1 MSDLA
6 GKRVIVTAG
15 AGGLGRAVA
24 ENFAELGARVLV
36 CDIDEAALTS
46 LAADNPAIV
55 VQPADIADE
64 GDVDKVFAAAGELL
78 GGLDV
83 LVNNG
88 GISGPTAGI
97 EAIEAAAWR
106 RTMAVNLESQF
117 LFIRAAVPLL
127 RAAGGGAIVN
137 VASTAGLMGY
147 PLRSPYAASKW
158 AVVGLSKTLAMELGP
173 ELIRVNAVCPGSLT
187 GPRMDGVIALEAE
200 AKGLTAAEV
209 RDVYLRQTSTR
220 SFITPQE
227 VVAMIVYLCTDA
239 ARNITGQAISV
250 DGNNETLGG

>member
-1 MSDLA
+1 MTGLA

-15 AGGLGRAVA
+15 ASGLGKVVA
-24 ENFAELGARVLV
+24 EGFAETGARVLV
-36 CDIDEAALTS
+36 CDIDETALGALS
-46 LAADNPAIV
+46 EENPEIV
-55 VQPADIADE
+55 GQPADIADE
-64 GDVDKVFAAAGELL
+64 ADVERVFKAAGQHL

-83 LVNNG
+83 LINNG

-97 EAIEAAAWR
+97 EAIEASDWR
-106 RTMAVNLESQF
+106 RTLAVNLESQF

-127 RAAGGGAIVN
+127 RASGGGAIVN
-137 VASTAGLMGY
+137 VASTAGLLGY

-173 ELIRVNAVCPGSLT
+173 DRIRVNAICPGSLT
-187 GPRMDGVIALEAE
+187 GPRMEGVIVAEAE
-200 AKGLTAAEV
+200 AKGLTVDEV
-209 RDVYLRQTSTR
+209 RDVYLRQTSLRT
-220 SFITPQE
+220 FITPQE
-227 VVAMIVYLCTDA
+227 VAAMIVYLCSDE

>member
-1 MSDLA
+1 MTGLA

-15 AGGLGRAVA
+15 ASGLGKAIA
-24 ENFAELGARVLV
+24 EDFVSHGARVLV
-36 CDIDEAALTS
+36 CDIDEGALAAL
-46 LAADNPAIV
+46 AGDNPAIIGRL
-55 VQPADIADE
+55 ADIADE
-64 GDVDKVFAAAGELL
+64 SDVESVLATAGETL

-88 GISGPTAGI
+88 GVSGPTAGI
-97 EAIEAAAWR
+97 EAIEAADWR

-117 LFIRAAVPLL
+117 LFIRGAVPLL

-158 AVVGLSKTLAMELGP
+158 AVIGLSKTLAMELGP
-173 ELIRVNAVCPGSLT
+173 DRIRVNAVCPGSLT
-187 GPRMDGVIALEAE
+187 GPRMDGVIAVEAE
-200 AKGLTAAEV
+200 AKGLTAEQV
-209 RDVYLRQTSTR
+209 REIYLRQTSMRT
-220 SFITPQE
+220 FITPQE
-227 VVAMIVYLCTDA
+227 VAAMVVYLCSDA